1 MSPDHVTP
9 VSSILLVIVASLFGS
24 FGMVF
29 FKAGASNLTGGL
41 RTLIFN
47 WRVFLGIFLYL
58 LSSVFFVLAMKHGEL
73 SILYPLVSLGTVWT
87 LVWARLFFGEPL
99 TKAKF
104 AAVGLILAGIVFLN
118 LGR

>member
-1 MSPDHVTP
+1 MSSPPVTP
-9 VSSILLVIVASLFGS
+9 VSSILLVVVASLFGS

-29 FKAGASNLTGGL
+29 FKAGAANLTAGI
-41 RTLIFN
+41 RSLIFN
-47 WRVFLGIFLYL
+47 WRVFLGILLYL
-58 LSSVFFVLAMKHGEL
+58 MSSVFFVLGMKHGEL

-87 LVWARLFFGEPL
+87 LFWSRIFFGEQL

-104 AAVGLILAGIVFLN
+104 AAVGLIVAGIVFLN

>member
-1 MSPDHVTP
+1 M
-9 VSSILLVIVASLFGS
+9 LLVVVASLFGS

-29 FKAGASNLTGGL
+29 FKAGANNMTGGL
-41 RTLIFN
+41 GGIVFN
-47 WRVFLGIFLYL
+47 WRLFLGIALYL
-58 LSSVFFVLAMKHGEL
+58 LSSVFFVLGVKVGEL

-87 LVWARLFFGEPL
+87 MVWARIFFREPL

-104 AAVGLILAGIVFLN
+104 AAVGLILIGIVFLN

>member
-1 MSPDHVTP
+1 LTSTAVTP
-9 VSSILLVIVASLFGS
+9 VSSILLVVVASLFGS

-29 FKAGASNLTGGL
+29 FKAGAANLTASLRGL
-41 RTLIFN
+41 ISN

-58 LSSVFFVLAMKHGEL
+58 TSSVFFVLAMKHGEL

-87 LVWARLFFGEPL
+87 LLWARLFFGEQL
-99 TKAKF
+99 TKTKF

>member
-1 MSPDHVTP
+1 LISPPVTP
-9 VSSILLVIVASLFGS
+9 VSSILLVVVASLFGS

-29 FKAGASNLTGGL
+29 FKAGASNLKAGL
-41 RTLIFN
+41 RSLIFN
-47 WRVFLGIFLYL
+47 WRVFVGVFLYL

-87 LVWARLFFGEPL
+87 LVWARLFFGERL
-99 TKAKF
+99 TKTKL
-104 AAVGLILAGIVFLN
+104 AAVGLIVAGIVFLN

>member
-1 MSPDHVTP
+1 M
-9 VSSILLVIVASLFGS
+9 LLVVVASLFGS

-29 FKAGASNLTGGL
+29 FKAGANNLTGRLQGIIL
-41 RTLIFN
+41 N
-47 WRVFLGIFLYL
+47 WRLFLGIALYL
-58 LSSVFFVLAMKHGEL
+58 LSSVFFVLGVKRGEL

-99 TKAKF
+99 TRTKL
-104 AAVGLILAGIVFLN
+104 AAVGLILVGIVFLN

>member
-1 MSPDHVTP
+1 MTTP
-9 VSSILLVIVASLFGS
+9 VSSMALVIVASMFGS

-29 FKAGASNLTGGL
+29 FKAGANNMTGGL
-41 RTLIFN
+41 PGLIFN
-47 WRVFLGIFLYL
+47 WRLILGIALYL
-58 LSSVFFVLAMKHGEL
+58 LSSVFFVLGVKVGEL

-87 LVWARLFFGEPL
+87 LLWARLFFNEPL

-104 AAVGLILAGIVFLN
+104 AAVGLILIGIVFLN

>member
-1 MSPDHVTP
+1 MTSAHVTP
-9 VSSILLVIVASLFGS
+9 LSSMILVVVASIFGS

-29 FKAGASNLTGGL
+29 FKAGAATLTGL
-41 RTLIFN
+41 RALVLN
-47 WRVFLGIFLYL
+47 WRVFLGVFLYL
-58 LSSVFFVLAMKHGEL
+58 LSSVFFVLGMKHGEL

-99 TKAKF
+99 TKTKF
-104 AAVGLILAGIVFLN
+104 AAVGLILAGIIFLN

>member
-1 MSPDHVTP
+1 MTPAPVTP
-9 VSSILLVIVASLFGS
+9 LSSILLVVVASVFGS

-29 FKAGASNLTGGL
+29 FKAGASNLTGGI
-41 RTLIFN
+41 RGLIFN
-47 WRVFLGIFLYL
+47 WRVFVGISLYL
-58 LSSVFFVLAMKHGEL
+58 MSSVFFVLAMKHGEL

-87 LVWARLFFGEPL
+87 MIWARIFFGERV

-104 AAVGLILAGIVFLN
+104 AAVGLIVAGIVFLN

>member
-1 MSPDHVTP
+1 MTPAPVTP
-9 VSSILLVIVASLFGS
+9 LSSILLVVVASLFGS

-29 FKAGASNLTGGL
+29 FKSGASSLTRGL
-41 RTLIFN
+41 RSLVFN
-47 WRVFLGIFLYL
+47 WRVLVGVLLYL
-58 LSSVFFVLAMKHGEL
+58 MSSVFFVMAMKHGEL

-87 LVWARLFFGEPL
+87 LLWARLFFREPL
-99 TKAKF
+99 TKTKF

>member
-1 MSPDHVTP
+1 MSPDHATP
-9 VSSILLVIVASLFGS
+9 VSSILLVVVASLFGS

-29 FKAGASNLTGGL
+29 FKAGASNLTSGL
-41 RTLIFN
+41 RSLVFN

-58 LSSVFFVLAMKHGEL
+58 MSSVFFVLAMKHGEL

-87 LVWARLFFGEPL
+87 LVWARLFFGERL
-99 TKAKF
+99 TKTKF

>member
-1 MSPDHVTP
+1 LSSPVVTP
-9 VSSILLVIVASLFGS
+9 VSSILLVVVASLFGS

-29 FKAGASNLTGGL
+29 FKAGATNSTAGL
-41 RTLIFN
+41 RSLIFN

-58 LSSVFFVLAMKHGEL
+58 MSSVFFVLAMKHGEL

-87 LVWARLFFGEPL
+87 LLWARIFFGEEL
-99 TKAKF
+99 TKTKF

>member
-1 MSPDHVTP
+1 M
-9 VSSILLVIVASLFGS
+9 LLVVVASVFGS

-29 FKAGASNLTGGL
+29 FKAGATNLTGGL
-41 RTLIFN
+41 RGLIFN
-47 WRVFLGIFLYL
+47 WKVVVGVFLYL
-58 LSSVFFVLAMKHGEL
+58 LSSVFFVLGVKRGEL

-87 LVWARLFFGEPL
+87 LLWARLFFGEEL
-99 TKAKF
+99 TKVKF